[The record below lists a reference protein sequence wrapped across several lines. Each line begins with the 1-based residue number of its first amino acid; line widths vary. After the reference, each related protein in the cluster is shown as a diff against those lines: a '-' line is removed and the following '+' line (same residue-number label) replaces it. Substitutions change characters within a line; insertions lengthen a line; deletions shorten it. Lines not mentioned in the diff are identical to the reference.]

1 MPPIPKPRA
10 KPKGPA
16 HPGEAGGARHA
27 KTPITPAEQKR
38 LQDQQD
44 AGGQKKSPSGG
55 PPEKKP
61 TGKSGKKTA
70 TQRAGKKLKKVY
82 THPGA
87 VKAEFLLGV
96 VLLLLSPI
104 GNPNVHVDLNYF
116 KRLVAFMVTFMF
128 LFPMGQSSSPAVSRV
143 ASGLGGM
150 LILTM
155 VVYSPSKGFAT
166 DFTAL
171 IKTVVSKLQPK

>member
-27 KTPITPAEQKR
+27 KTPITPAEQRR
-38 LQDQQD
+38 LQNPQGTGRPNN
-44 AGGQKKSPSGG
+44 APSGA
-55 PPEKKP
+55 PAEKRP
-61 TGKSGKKTA
+61 TGKKTA
-70 TQRAGKKLKKVY
+70 TQKAGKKIRKIY

-87 VKAEFLLGV
+87 VKAEFLLGA

-104 GNPNVHVDLNYF
+104 GNPNVHVDTNYF

-150 LILTM
+150 LVLTM